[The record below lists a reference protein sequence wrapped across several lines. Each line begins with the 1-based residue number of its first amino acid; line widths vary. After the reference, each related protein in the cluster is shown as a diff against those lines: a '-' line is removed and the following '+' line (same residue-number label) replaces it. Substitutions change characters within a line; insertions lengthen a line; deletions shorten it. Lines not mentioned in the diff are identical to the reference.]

1 MRRLLRLAAMALAAL
16 PGVAAAQSASTL
28 RVVLVNDLASLDPV
42 VSTAAFVRNHGF
54 LNYDQLFALDSK
66 GEAQPQM
73 VGAWSKSP
81 DGMS

>member
-73 VGAWSKSP
+73 VGAWT
-81 DGMS
+81 GRG